1 MLCYLQQALVAFEQ
15 HGLLHFVEDWN
26 RLDHFAGRP
35 VRLLMGAQESRGI
48 ARGIDDR
55 GALRLETEE
64 GIKFYLGGEIS
75 LRRGD

>member
-1 MLCYLQQALVAFEQ
+1 MGEQ
-15 HGLLHFVEDWN
+15 EI
-26 RLDHFAGRP
+26 
-35 VRLLMGAQESRGI
+35 RGI

-64 GIKFYLGGEIS
+64 GTKFYLGGELS

>member
-1 MLCYLQQALVAFEQ
+1 MAS
-15 HGLLHFVEDWN
+15 FVDQWN

-35 VRLLMGAQESRGI
+35 VRLLMGEQEIRGI

-64 GIKFYLGGEIS
+64 GTKFYLGGELS